1 MMRTCGGVSFSCAG
15 LCCTQNAEKKAS
27 ATFVF
32 FKIAPIGW
40 RANHT
45 GRHGALLSLGS
56 HGRVRHVCPPE
67 RSAVKSAAALT
78 ASQRLPA
85 AHLERFAV
93 DALLAVGLPDED
105 AATCAE
111 LMVRADL
118 QGADG
123 HGIFRLPQYVRRIKG
138 GAVNVKPKVK
148 VAREAAGMA
157 LVDGDNGMGHVVMS
171 FAAKTAIEKAKTA
184 GAAWIGVTR
193 SNHAGPASL
202 YAAMPL
208 AHDMIGLYLAV
219 GNANHMAPWRGIA
232 LLLSTN
238 PIAVAA
244 PGNEAPII
252 LDMATTVAAYGKVKT
267 AVQRGEALPEGWMI
281 DHQGR
286 PLTDPRRAD
295 QGLLVPIGGYK
306 GYGLA
311 LVFGLLAGTL
321 NGAAMGSETVDF
333 NKDDKT
339 PTNTGQVI
347 VALDVSRFSLV
358 EAFKRNV
365 DEVIR
370 EMRNSKRMPDVERIR
385 LPGEQSHS
393 TWLERSAAGVPMND
407 TLFRDLQRLAS
418 ELGVDGLP

>member
-1 MMRTCGGVSFSCAG
+1 M
-15 LCCTQNAEKKAS
+15 
-27 ATFVF
+27 
-32 FKIAPIGW
+32 
-40 RANHT
+40 
-45 GRHGALLSLGS
+45 SLGS

-219 GNANHMAPWRGIA
+219 GNANHMAPWGGID

-333 NKDDKT
+333 NADDVT
-339 PTNTGQVI
+339 PTNTGHAI
-347 VALDVSRFSLV
+347 VAISIAAFGEVD
-358 EAFKRNV
+358 EFKRRV
-365 DEVIR
+365 DKLAREIR
-370 EMRNSKRMPDVERIR
+370 RSRHMPGVARIW
-385 LPGEQSHS
+385 LPGEQSRAKFE
-393 TWLERSAAGVPMND
+393 ERSKLGIPIPEPLRASLD
-407 TLFRDLQRLAS
+407 KLAR
-418 ELGVDGLP
+418 ELKIKALEF